1 MPALD
6 YVRSYRTVSGELAQ
20 ALHTYKKPGECL
32 RSLNLGTGQRASFLV
47 FHDIDFSYDKDCTL
61 VSQQTSPRAVEHLEE
76 SLASQDVAHVL
87 WQGKRRPDQ
96 HEKIRMHRCKVS
108 TRGA

>member
-47 FHDIDFSYDKDCTL
+47 FNDIDFSYDQDCTL
-61 VSQQTSPRAVEHLEE
+61 VLQQTSPRAVEHMEE
-76 SLASQDVAHVL
+76 SLASPTAAQVV
-87 WQGKRRPDQ
+87 WQEIGRATCRERVCPY
-96 HEKIRMHRCKVS
+96 V
-108 TRGA
+108 